1 MNEEDIYK
9 KLWDKKTNSKDSELN
24 DLIKNILQRL
34 RYHKER
40 KKSGTVQQKGIISQL
55 VVYSPSSL
63 KKPVIVSF
71 SDKHGNARPVQA
83 IAADL
88 KRAVKEFD
96 PDYNEIE
103 MIFVSP
109 RGVKRG
115 MAESVKGH
123 LKKLITSGFNIKL
136 NRDIIVKPAPS
147 IDEAKA
153 LINKNLT
160 EAVKNE
166 IVVSAKHIAG
176 KLSTD
181 QILNAAAAAD
191 PELTMKILKKYNL
204 DKQSAAKEILE
215 TLQQKGH
222 RLFIPLKR
230 TKKVIQIG
238 KDLSPEQRK
247 RLFYTRLMIN
257 IMRED
262 PQGRQ
267 KLERYAP
274 LSPKIKNLIKSEF
287 YTNKADLNKVINSV
301 EVDFAKRKIKELRSK
316 KSISKFLDILRKNDP
331 RLSNDLTLLK
341 YLQTPE
347 GKKHARDVLEGLV
360 KSNPNE
366 WSEGTLRTLE
376 RNLGIPA
383 PYAVLEKLKEKQGI
397 EYKINRKAE
406 INARKAVAAALYGQP
421 GNYNQLLTRSMYKL
435 LAQDPQFKEIA
446 VKATKEGATEK
457 IEEFVKQK
465 LQSMKISYGEL
476 QAMLNTANVRK
487 DVLERLKN
495 VGVQIEDI
503 PEVKETVNEIK
514 TAEKLEKKE
523 GIISKTVPRIELA
536 VKKPKTKS
544 GLLFGSTEVKFRKGG
559 KLPLVETYVGR
570 LSPSGIHAR
579 IANYIH
585 SLPEREKR
593 KIEKKLRKYKQLGYD
608 KVLTEDEL
616 LILATTKDPV
626 YKVRKLLQTRRML
639 TDEAYYEK
647 VMSKKLKRKTEVE
660 LQATKM
666 VKEFEKRKR
675 ALQSPFWSAWYNFS
689 TKTKIIL
696 SFIIAASILFMP
708 VGAFHVGGWALAVG
722 VTALLS
728 FVIWVFMEAWHLIA
742 QGIVSIINL
751 AGQTVINV
759 INAIGKSISNFLG
772 YTFSPMSFELVK
784 NMKIRIGEGTGLS
797 WGEWNLVPP
806 SFMRLEHF
814 MPVTFDTDPIIAK
827 IYPPIAKLFSI
838 IYGPIAERYVAW
850 IKTAEWYYVGAIIG
864 IPLVIAIV
872 IIAYVIRRTIKAWKG
887 VQA

>member
-1 MNEEDIYK
+1 MNEEDVYK
-9 KLWDKKTNSKDSELN
+9 KLWSKKTNDSKNLN
-24 DLIKNILQRL
+24 HLIKDILQRL
-34 RYHKER
+34 RYRKER
-40 KKSGTVQQKGIISQL
+40 KRTGATQQKGIISQL
-55 VVYSPSSL
+55 VVFSPSSL

-71 SDKHGNARPVQA
+71 SDKYGNARPIPD

-88 KRAVKEFD
+88 KRAIKEFD

-103 MIFVSP
+103 LIFVSP
-109 RGVKRG
+109 RGVKKG
-115 MAESVKGH
+115 MANSVKGH
-123 LKKLITSGFNIKL
+123 LKKLITLGFNIKL

-166 IVVSAKHIAG
+166 IIVSAKHIAG
-176 KLSTD
+176 KLSAD
-181 QILNAAAAAD
+181 QLLNAAAAAD
-191 PELTMKILKKYNL
+191 PELTMKILKKHNL

-238 KDLSPEQRK
+238 KDLSTEQRR

-262 PQGRQ
+262 PQGRE

-287 YTNKADLNKVINSV
+287 YANKADLNKVLSSV
-301 EVDFAKRKIKELRSK
+301 ENEFAKKKIKELKSK
-316 KSISKFLDILRKNDP
+316 KSINKFLDILRKNDP

-495 VGVQIEDI
+495 AGVQIEDI
-503 PEVKETVNEIK
+503 PEVKETVDEIK
-514 TAEKLEKKE
+514 TAEKAEKKE
-523 GIISKTVPRIELA
+523 GILSRTIPKIELA
-536 VKKPKTKS
+536 VKKPKVKS
-544 GLLFGSTEVKFRKGG
+544 GLFFGSTEVKFRKGG
-559 KLPLVETYVGR
+559 KLPLIETYVGR
-570 LSPSGIHAR
+570 LSPAGIQAR
-579 IANYIH
+579 IANYIR

-626 YKVRKLLQTRRML
+626 YKARKLLQVRKML

-660 LQATKM
+660 LQAMKM
-666 VKEFEKRKR
+666 AKEFEKRRK
-675 ALQSPFWSAWYNFS
+675 ALQSPFWGAWYGFS
-689 TKTKIIL
+689 TRTRIIL
-696 SFIIAASILFMP
+696 SLVITASILFMP
-708 VGAFHVGGWALAVG
+708 VGAFYVGGWALAVG
-722 VTALLS
+722 IAALLS
-728 FVIWVFMEAWHLIA
+728 FIIWIFIEAWYLIA
-742 QGIVSIINL
+742 QGIVGLINFI
-751 AGQTVINV
+751 GQTI
-759 INAIGKSISNFLG
+759 INAINAVGEAISNFLG
-772 YTFSPMSFELVK
+772 YTFSPMTFELIR
-784 NMKIRIGEGTGLS
+784 NMRIHIGEGAGLS
-797 WGEWNLVPP
+797 WGEWNLIPP

-814 MPVTFDTDPIIAK
+814 MPTTFDTDPIIAK
-827 IYPPIAKLFSI
+827 IYPPLASLFNT

-864 IPLVIAIV
+864 IPLVI
-872 IIAYVIRRTIKAWKG
+872 IIALVAYAVHRILKKWRE
-887 VQA
+887 V